1 MAALA
6 TEAAA
11 LVASSTPKVYLNGRG
26 HMTMA
31 ASLPTISHLT
41 GSLASIGSHADASHY
56 PLPCRFVESAVTDL
70 AGMVPRL
77 ARFCINP
84 PTFASLSRAVARMRT
99 VANRPSSATTLHWLS
114 TFPQSG
120 LRIP

>member
-11 LVASSTPKVYLNGRG
+11 LVASSTPKVYLSGRG

-31 ASLPTISHLT
+31 ASLPTIDHLT
-41 GSLASIGSHADASHY
+41 GSPTSPYGSPTSIGSHADASHY
-56 PLPCRFVESAVTDL
+56 LLLCRFAEALS
-70 AGMVPRL
+70 RL
-77 ARFCINP
+77 ARSCINP

>member
-6 TEAAA
+6 TEAGA

-41 GSLASIGSHADASHY
+41 GSPASIGSHVDASHY
-56 PLPCRFVESAVTDL
+56 PLPCRFVEAAL
-70 AGMVPRL
+70 RL